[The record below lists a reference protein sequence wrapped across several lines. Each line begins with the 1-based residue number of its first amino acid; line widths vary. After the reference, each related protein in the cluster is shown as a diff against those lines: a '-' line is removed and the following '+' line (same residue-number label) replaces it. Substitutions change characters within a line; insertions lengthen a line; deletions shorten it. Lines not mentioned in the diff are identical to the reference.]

1 MMAEEDVGRVIL
13 TDNAIPVGIFTERH
27 VLKRV
32 ANNDLAPKTS
42 SVKDVMTSPLRA
54 VGDKT
59 HIVEALG
66 EIIRGKIRHLL
77 VRAGSG
83 NIDQSEDFIA
93 MLHD

>member
-77 VRAGSG
+77 SSRRKWKHR
-83 NIDQSEDFIA
+83 SE
-93 MLHD
+93 

>member
-1 MMAEEDVGRVIL
+1 MAEEDVGRVIL

-27 VLKRV
+27 VLKRI

-59 HIVEALG
+59 HIVEFFGRDDQG
-66 EIIRGKIRHLL
+66 ENPPPPSSRWKWKHR
-77 VRAGSG
+77 
-83 NIDQSEDFIA
+83 SE
-93 MLHD
+93 

>member
-1 MMAEEDVGRVIL
+1 MMAEENVERVIL
-13 TDNAIPVGIFTERH
+13 TNNAIPLGIFTERQ

-59 HIVEALG
+59 HIVEALD
-66 EIIRGKIRHLL
+66 EIIREKIRHLL
-77 VRAGSG
+77 SSRRK
-83 NIDQSEDFIA
+83 
-93 MLHD
+93 

>member
-1 MMAEEDVGRVIL
+1 MGRVIL

-32 ANNDLAPKTS
+32 ANNNLAPKTS
-42 SVKDVMTSPLRA
+42 SVKDAMTSPLRA

-66 EIIRGKIRHLL
+66 EMIRRNPSPSSSRRKWKHR
-77 VRAGSG
+77 
-83 NIDQSEDFIA
+83 SE
-93 MLHD
+93 

>member
-1 MMAEEDVGRVIL
+1 MGRVIL
-13 TDNAIPVGIFTERH
+13 TDNAIPVGIFTERQG
-27 VLKRV
+27 LKRV
-32 ANNDLAPKTS
+32 ANNNLAPKTS

-59 HIVEALG
+59 HIVEAWARSSG
-66 EIIRGKIRHLL
+66 GKSDTFL

-93 MLHD
+93 MMHD

>member
-1 MMAEEDVGRVIL
+1 VGRVIL
-13 TDNAIPVGIFTERH
+13 TDNAIPVGIFTERQ

-42 SVKDVMTSPLRA
+42 SVKDVMTCRFARSVTRLISLRLWTRSS
-54 VGDKT
+54 GGTSDT
-59 HIVEALG
+59 F
-66 EIIRGKIRHLL
+66 L

-93 MLHD
+93 MMHD

>member
-1 MMAEEDVGRVIL
+1 
-13 TDNAIPVGIFTERH
+13 
-27 VLKRV
+27 
-32 ANNDLAPKTS
+32 
-42 SVKDVMTSPLRA
+42 MTSPLRA

-93 MLHD
+93 MMHD

>member
-1 MMAEEDVGRVIL
+1 MGRVIL
-13 TDNAIPVGIFTERH
+13 NDNAIPVGIFTERQ

-42 SVKDVMTSPLRA
+42 SVKDVMTSRFARSVTRLISLRF
-54 VGDKT
+54 GRDDQ
-59 HIVEALG
+59 G
-66 EIIRGKIRHLL
+66 EIPHLL

-93 MLHD
+93 MMHD